1 LSTPQ
6 PNPTGKD
13 PAKVRLT
20 WPGETAPTVDAPAPG
35 TARPAERRPV
45 EDVDGSVEPALR
57 AARAAPVVAL
67 DVEGSSSL
75 RRTLVDAYDRL
86 ADRLAQRLRS
96 VQDDLDADLLDVRT
110 EISALR
116 QAVEDVGDRVEMR
129 QLRAA
134 IDELRSDVVGLRRAV
149 LEWPE
154 LERVSA
160 DITALRADMTELLA
174 QRPSAAPATGPA
186 PKLQLQQLAPLME
199 EISAIRG
206 ALGSRPAG
214 GSRDGGASDEV
225 LEELAGL
232 RTEMKALRRRITLRA
247 PADEL

>member
-1 LSTPQ
+1 MTTPQ
-6 PNPTGKD
+6 PNPTPKD

-20 WPGETAPTVDAPAPG
+20 WPAETTARIDAPAAG
-35 TARPAERRPV
+35 TARPADPRPV
-45 EDVDGSVEPALR
+45 REVEGTVEPAL
-57 AARAAPVVAL
+57 RAAPVVAL

-96 VQDDLDADLLDVRT
+96 VQDDLDADLLDVRA

-134 IDELRSDVVGLRRAV
+134 IDELRTDVVGLRRAV

-160 DITALRADMTELLA
+160 EITALRADMSELLA
-174 QRPSAAPATGPA
+174 QRSTSDASSSGPA

-206 ALGSRPAG
+206 ALESRPAVR
-214 GSRDGGASDEV
+214 SRGAGASDEV

-232 RTEMKALRRRITLRA
+232 RNEMKALRRRITLRA
-247 PADEL
+247 PADDA

>member
-6 PNPTGKD
+6 PNPSGKD

-20 WPGETAPTVDAPAPG
+20 WPGETTPTIDAPAAG
-35 TARPAERRPV
+35 TARPADRRPV
-45 EDVDGSVEPALR
+45 ESLEAAEPPL
-57 AARAAPVVAL
+57 RAAPVLPL

-86 ADRLAQRLRS
+86 GDRLAQRLRS
-96 VQDDLDADLLDVRT
+96 VQDDLDADLLDVRA

-160 DITALRADMTELLA
+160 DITSLRADMTDLLA
-174 QRPSAAPATGPA
+174 QGPPAAGDTGTP

-206 ALGSRPAG
+206 ALESRPVGG
-214 GSRDGGASDEV
+214 GSGGSDEV
-225 LEELAGL
+225 VEELAGL
-232 RTEMKALRRRITLRA
+232 RSEVKALRRRITLRA
-247 PADEL
+247 PAEDL

>member
-1 LSTPQ
+1 VTTPQ
-6 PNPTGKD
+6 PNPTPKD

-20 WPGETAPTVDAPAPG
+20 WPGETTARIDAPAAG
-35 TARPAERRPV
+35 TARPADPRPV
-45 EDVDGSVEPALR
+45 REVDGTVEPALR
-57 AARAAPVVAL
+57 AAPVVGL

-160 DITALRADMTELLA
+160 EITALRADMTELLA
-174 QRPSAAPATGPA
+174 QRSTPDASSGPA

-206 ALGSRPAG
+206 ALESRPAVR
-214 GSRDGGASDEV
+214 SRGAGASDEV

-232 RTEMKALRRRITLRA
+232 RNEMKALRRRITLRA
-247 PADEL
+247 PADDA

>member
-6 PNPTGKD
+6 PNPSGKD

-20 WPGETAPTVDAPAPG
+20 WPGETAPTIDAPAAG
-35 TARPAERRPV
+35 TARSADRRVV
-45 EDVDGSVEPALR
+45 ESVEAAAEPALR
-57 AARAAPVVAL
+57 AAPVLPL

-96 VQDDLDADLLDVRT
+96 VQDDLDADLLDVRA

-160 DITALRADMTELLA
+160 DISALRADMTELLA
-174 QRPSAAPATGPA
+174 QGPPATGGGTGAP

-199 EISAIRG
+199 EISSIRG
-206 ALGSRPAG
+206 ALESRPAG
-214 GSRDGGASDEV
+214 GGAGVSDEV

-232 RTEMKALRRRITLRA
+232 RAEVKALRRRITLRA
-247 PADEL
+247 PSEEL

>member
-1 LSTPQ
+1 M
-6 PNPTGKD
+6 
-13 PAKVRLT
+13 RLT
-20 WPGETAPTVDAPAPG
+20 WPGETTPTTDAPAAG
-35 TARPAERRPV
+35 TARPADRRAV
-45 EDVDGSVEPALR
+45 ESLDAPAEPPL
-57 AARAAPVVAL
+57 RAAPVLPL

-86 ADRLAQRLRS
+86 GDRLAQRLRS
-96 VQDDLDADLLDVRT
+96 VQDDLDADLLDVRA

-174 QRPSAAPATGPA
+174 QGPPPTGGAAAPA
-186 PKLQLQQLAPLME
+186 KLQLQQLAPLME

-206 ALGSRPAG
+206 ALESRPAG
-214 GSRDGGASDEV
+214 GGSSASDEV

-232 RTEMKALRRRITLRA
+232 RSEVKALRRRITLRA
-247 PADEL
+247 PAEEL